1 MIVFLFAVD
10 VFGRALVGG
19 GNSKSKEGVWEYT
32 VTCAAMMSHANL
44 TEITNLAEWGF
55 EIKLP

>member
-1 MIVFLFAVD
+1 MLF
-10 VFGRALVGG
+10 GLALVGG